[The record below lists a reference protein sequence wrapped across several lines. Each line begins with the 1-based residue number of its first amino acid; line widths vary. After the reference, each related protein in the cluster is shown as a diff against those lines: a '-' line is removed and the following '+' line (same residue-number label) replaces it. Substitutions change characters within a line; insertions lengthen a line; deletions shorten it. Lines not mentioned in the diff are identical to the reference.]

1 MYLGQGKRDYMSIAE
16 RGIQFREFE
25 NLLAEVF
32 RKAGWKVQRPSS
44 ARDAGVDL
52 VFDGNQK
59 KYLVQLKVSSEGR
72 RDRLIPLLSQAV
84 LEARAS
90 VQHFR
95 EPVTPMAVVAAK
107 HIPGSVAEQIK
118 AFAKRF
124 APEVEIG
131 VIDAEGL
138 RAFAGDEL
146 KGLEAKPA
154 RRHDAMDIASGQRP
168 PDLFS
173 DLNQW
178 MLKVLLGQR
187 LPKSLIS
194 VPREPIRH
202 ASQLAKVANVS
213 VMSASRLLNLLSDR
227 GFLDDQERLELVR
240 VEELLDLWISANR
253 DQAKEIPARW
263 IIKKGPEQLQA
274 AIREYSAPPAL
285 SPSRRSPRARDVLK
299 SLPRCCLALFAA
311 ADSLGFGFVKGVP
324 SHIYLERL
332 TLDAVNR
339 LGLVVDHSSRPADV
353 YIRIPVNREAIF
365 RASVMRE
372 GVPVS
377 DVLQV
382 WLDVSAHPAR
392 GREQAREIKRRLLKP
407 LFEKQR

>member
-1 MYLGQGKRDYMSIAE
+1 MQKDCAH
-16 RGIQFREFE
+16 
-25 NLLAEVF
+25 LLEMN
-32 RKAGWKVQRPSS
+32 S
-44 ARDAGVDL
+44 
-52 VFDGNQK
+52 
-59 KYLVQLKVSSEGR
+59 
-72 RDRLIPLLSQAV
+72 
-84 LEARAS
+84 
-90 VQHFR
+90 
-95 EPVTPMAVVAAK
+95 
-107 HIPGSVAEQIK
+107 
-118 AFAKRF
+118 
-124 APEVEIG
+124 
-131 VIDAEGL
+131 
-138 RAFAGDEL
+138 

-154 RRHDAMDIASGQRP
+154 RRHDGVDIASGQRP

-253 DQAKEIPARW
+253 DQAKEISARW

-311 ADSLGFGFVKGVP
+311 ADFSRASGFVKRSP
-324 SHIYLERL
+324 IPYLPRAPYTRCCESPR
-332 TLDAVNR
+332 TC
-339 LGLVVDHSSRPADV
+339 GRP
-353 YIRIPVNREAIF
+353 
-365 RASVMRE
+365 
-372 GVPVS
+372 
-377 DVLQV
+377 L
-382 WLDVSAHPAR
+382 
-392 GREQAREIKRRLLKP
+392 
-407 LFEKQR
+407 